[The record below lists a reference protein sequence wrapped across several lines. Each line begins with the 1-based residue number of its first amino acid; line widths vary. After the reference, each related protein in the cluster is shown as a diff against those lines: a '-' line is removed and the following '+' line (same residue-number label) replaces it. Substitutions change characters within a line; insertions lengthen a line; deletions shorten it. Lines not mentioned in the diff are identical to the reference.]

1 MDEATAALDNET
13 ERAFMSALENFSGK
27 KTIILIAHR
36 LTTVKNVDQIFF
48 LQNSRLLSSGSYQ
61 SLKENCVEF
70 EKMDQTWKT
79 ADS

>member
-27 KTIILIAHR
+27 KSIILIAHR
-36 LTTVKNVDQIFF
+36 LTTVKNLDQIFF

-61 SLKENCVEF
+61 NLKENCVEF
-70 EKMDQTWKT
+70 EKMDQT
-79 ADS
+79 